1 MKGGTMKKRNN
12 VLFILTKVII
22 LIVAFIDWLPTE
34 KEWLDGLEKID
45 NSFPNTIWIDKK
57 KDIKIWRMGGGSYV
71 VKRQDDDIP
80 YPQYMT
86 GIIYNKKFVI
96 TRNRNNR
103 YFTYD
108 VVNNKKKEIKKHDI
122 QSLKKKYQLKGDFI
136 SLD

>member
-1 MKGGTMKKRNN
+1 MKKRNN
-12 VLFILTKVII
+12 ILFIMTKLII
-22 LIVAFIDWLPTE
+22 LTVAFLDWLPTE
-34 KEWLDGLEKID
+34 QEWLNGLEKID

-57 KDIKIWRMGGGSYV
+57 KDIKIWRMVIGSYI
-71 VKRQDDDIP
+71 VKRREDTVK

-108 VVNNKKKEIKKHDI
+108 VVNNKNKEIKKHDI
-122 QSLKKKYQLKGDFI
+122 QLLKKKYQLKGDFI

>member
-1 MKGGTMKKRNN
+1 MKNKNN
-12 VLFILTKVII
+12 VFFIITKFII

-34 KEWLDGLEKID
+34 QEWIDGLVKIE
-45 NSFPNTIWIDKK
+45 NSFPITIWIDKE

-71 VKRQDDDIP
+71 IKRQDDDIQ

-86 GIIYNKKFVI
+86 GIIYNKTFVI

-108 VVNNKKKEIKKHDI
+108 VINNKKKEINKNDI
-122 QSLKKKYQLKGDFI
+122 QKLKNKYNLKGDF
-136 SLD
+136 LPLE

>member
-1 MKGGTMKKRNN
+1 MKNKNN
-12 VLFILTKVII
+12 VFFIITKFII

-34 KEWLDGLEKID
+34 QEWIDGLVEIE
-45 NSFPNTIWIDKK
+45 NSFPNTIWIDKE

-71 VKRQDDDIP
+71 VKRQDDDIQ

-86 GIIYNKKFVI
+86 GIIYNKTFVI

-108 VVNNKKKEIKKHDI
+108 VINDKKKEINKNDI
-122 QSLKKKYQLKGDFI
+122 QKLKNKYNLKGDF
-136 SLD
+136 LPLE